1 MKPIML
7 LARYLSR
14 RFWPNDS
21 LLAYRMKFTKTDGFT
36 LLELMVSMSIGMVI
50 LAAVTTTFMSQT
62 KIYNAQEQ
70 TNEMQQNA
78 RGVLDIITRELK
90 MAGYKPNGG
99 SFNGVTYSTT
109 QLMVQ
114 ADLDSSGG
122 PISDDSTANER
133 ITYVYDSANQRITRA
148 VGTGGAQIL
157 ADNITDFTFSY
168 RDATGAAAFLSANI
182 RQVSISITATTA
194 KPDPNYTSN
203 GGHRIYT
210 VSATI
215 TPINLAL

>member
-1 MKPIML
+1 ML

-14 RFWPNDS
+14 RFWHNDN

-114 ADLDSSGG
+114 ADLDSSGT
-122 PISDDSTANER
+122 ISTSSTANEQ

-148 VGTGGAQIL
+148 VGSGSAQIL
-157 ADNITDFTFSY
+157 ADNITAFTFNYLDSSGTST
-168 RDATGAAAFLSANI
+168 AISANI
-182 RQVSISITATTA
+182 RQVSINITATTA

-203 GGHRIYT
+203 GGYRTYT

-215 TPINLAL
+215 TPGNLAL